1 MDMLKSFIELNKKAL
16 RKIKKKHK
24 KNQPNDKD
32 VNKVTEFKLL
42 SFSSAFE
49 EERVK
54 MVTNSPPCSSGFVNS
69 RTLTGCTDPLCIHGG
84 RRTPS
89 ASSRFGSQ
97 LPLPLYADVR
107 LHITMTHRND
117 RCGGLKRLLQ
127 TS

>member
-69 RTLTGCTDPLCIHGG
+69 RTLTGCTDPLQRMCQ
-84 RRTPS
+84 RTHQCPL
-89 ASSRFGSQ
+89 SS
-97 LPLPLYADVR
+97 LPGYLCHFML
-107 LHITMTHRND
+107 T
-117 RCGGLKRLLQ
+117 CGCTFR
-127 TS
+127 